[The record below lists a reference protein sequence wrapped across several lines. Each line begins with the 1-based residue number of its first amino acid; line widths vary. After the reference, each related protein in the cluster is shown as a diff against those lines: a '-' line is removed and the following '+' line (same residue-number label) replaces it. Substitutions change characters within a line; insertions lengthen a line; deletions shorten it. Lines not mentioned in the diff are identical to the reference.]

1 MRESLKRILM
11 SLLIVTAVAAP
22 SLAGE
27 PAANAESD
35 PPFYLI
41 RPGTPIV
48 DAPPPSWSHFV
59 VKAQSKLA
67 SGDIDSLP
75 GWGARMAGRIRTII
89 LADVGHLP
97 EDPGHF
103 ALRKLGIGLCM
114 PDQKGCDIVVSADQ
128 ADELGFD
135 LGTLEKVVLES
146 AEAELGRGRMIVST
160 PTFGIYRSPTTM
172 LSKGEHQPADINY
185 GFLVNDQT
193 GELRVVVWASDPK
206 SSGRPLDGR
215 LVEIRPNLTYECGID
230 VKARR
235 LLGTIPISWSFAMQD
250 ILPGRNR
257 TVPIDLAEKIE
268 AVANRRSD
276 PKILEKALRD
286 FLVTRTTIRGSSS
299 TDSSRARAVVGGS
312 GPEQPERTST
322 AESALPGTN
331 PEVR

>member
-1 MRESLKRILM
+1 MALTIAPVL
-11 SLLIVTAVAAP
+11 TAP
-22 SLAGE
+22 CFSDE
-27 PAANAESD
+27 PAANQEAD

-89 LADVGHLP
+89 LADVGHP
-97 EDPGHF
+97 PDDPNHF
-103 ALRKLGIGLCM
+103 VLRKLGIGLCM

-128 ADELGFD
+128 ADELGFE

-172 LSKGEHQPADINY
+172 LSKGEHQPVDINY

-206 SSGRPLDGR
+206 GTGRPLDER

-230 VKARR
+230 VKAKR

-250 ILPGRNR
+250 LLPGRNR
-257 TVPIDLAEKIE
+257 TVPIDLAEKMV
-268 AVANRRSD
+268 AVASRRSD
-276 PKILEKALRD
+276 PRILEKALRD
-286 FLVTRTTIRGSSS
+286 YLATRTTIRGSSS
-299 TDSSRARAVVGGS
+299 SDSSKARAGVVGS
-312 GPEQPERTST
+312 DPEQLGRTSS
-322 AESALPGTN
+322 AESVRPGTT